1 MTAAAQLLIVDDED
15 IALRNLQHVMTK
27 EGYAVTAT
35 RSGTKALAL
44 LEQQRFDV
52 VLTDLRMEKVDGMD
66 ILRRCRDIDPQAEV
80 ILITGHASTE
90 SAVAAMKQG
99 AFYYLAKPFRL
110 DEVRKVVA
118 EAVEKVR
125 LKRENAALRE
135 QLDNSAEPVRIVTRD
150 AAMERLLELA
160 RQVAPTDCTVLITGD
175 SGTGKELL
183 ARYVHY
189 HSGRREMPCIAVNCG
204 ALAEQLLENELFGHE
219 KGAFTGAL
227 AAKKGLVEA
236 AAGGTLFLDEIT
248 EMSPAMQV
256 KLLRVLQEREVLR
269 LGATRPVRCDVR
281 VIAAS
286 NRDVAAAVR
295 DGTFRK
301 DLYYRLD
308 VVRLH
313 LPPLAARRGD
323 IPLLALHFL
332 RRHAAQMKRD
342 VSKLAPEALA
352 LLMNYAFPGNVREL
366 ENLIARGTAV
376 AAGDTIEAADLP
388 EHLRDIGVIT
398 IQKRE
403 GRMPTLEEQ
412 EREYINRV
420 LEETS
425 GNQTAAAQILGINR
439 ASLWRKLKGRRDDR
453 D

>member
-1 MTAAAQLLIVDDED
+1 MSAAASLLIVDDED
-15 IALRNLQHVMTK
+15 IALRNLQHVMAK

-44 LEQQRFDV
+44 LEKQRFDV

-66 ILRRCRDIDPQAEV
+66 ILRRCREIDPLAEV
-80 ILITGHASTE
+80 ILITGHASAE
-90 SAVAAMKQG
+90 SAVTAMKQG

-125 LKRENAALRE
+125 LKRENAALRQ
-135 QLDNSAEPVRIVTRD
+135 QLGSSMEPARIVTRD
-150 AAMERLLELA
+150 PAMLRLLDLA

-183 ARYVHY
+183 ARYLH
-189 HSGRREMPCIAVNCG
+189 HCSGRCEAPFTAVNCG
-204 ALAEQLLENELFGHE
+204 ALAEPLLDNELFGHE
-219 KGAFTGAL
+219 KGAFTGAT
-227 AAKKGLVEA
+227 AVKKGLIESS
-236 AAGGTLFLDEIT
+236 AGGTLFLDEIT

-269 LGATRPVRCDVR
+269 IGATRPVACDVR
-281 VIAAS
+281 IIAAS
-286 NRDVAAAVR
+286 NRDVAAAVAEGAFRR
-295 DGTFRK
+295 DLF
-301 DLYYRLD
+301 YRLD

-313 LPPLAARRGD
+313 LPPLAERRGD

-332 RRHAAQMKRD
+332 AKYSAQMKRD
-342 VSKLAPEALA
+342 VRRLAPEALE
-352 LLMNYAFPGNVREL
+352 LLTHHAFPGNVREL
-366 ENLIARGTAV
+366 ENLIARGTAI
-376 AAGDTIEAADLP
+376 AGGDAIGVADLP

-398 IQKRE
+398 IQKRD
-403 GRMPTLEEQ
+403 GRLPTLDEQ
-412 EREYINRV
+412 EHKYISRV
-420 LEETS
+420 LEETA

-439 ASLWRKLKGRRDDR
+439 ASLWRKLKGRREP
-453 D
+453 